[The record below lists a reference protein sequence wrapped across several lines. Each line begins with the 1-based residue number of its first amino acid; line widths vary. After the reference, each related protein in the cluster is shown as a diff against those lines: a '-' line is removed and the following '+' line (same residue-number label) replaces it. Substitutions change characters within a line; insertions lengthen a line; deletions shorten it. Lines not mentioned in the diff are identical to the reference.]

1 MVFVNILL
9 FAFGLIILVKGSDFL
24 VKSAAS
30 ISKKLGISEFVVGL
44 TLVALGTSIPELA
57 SAIIASIKMES
68 GLVMGNIVGA
78 NIADIGLV
86 TGLAAA
92 ISVIRTNKDV
102 LKRDGY
108 IMLFAALVFYIFMLN
123 KIISR
128 IEAILLLFLY
138 FAYILFLY
146 EFESKVVG
154 GKYHFRQFMDYFF
167 RFKYVA
173 TIRSGLVSGV
183 RVKGKSI
190 KITDVKEIKELFR
203 EGLVKDFL
211 IAAVSIVAVIFGANY
226 FVSEANFF
234 AELLG
239 VPEVIIGVS
248 LMSIGTTLPE
258 LSVTV
263 AAARKGFGYIALGNA
278 IGSSITNILLIIGI
292 SAFIHPLNVVNF
304 TLYYSAPFMIFMGIL
319 LLAFIRSYWRIR
331 RVEGIVFLV
340 LYVLFLAS
348 LFFVSALF

>member
-1 MVFVNILL
+1 MLYKKMVFVNILL

-102 LKRDGY
+102 LKMDGY

-167 RFKYVA
+167 RFKYSDNKKRA
-173 TIRSGLVSGV
+173 CLWSES
-183 RVKGKSI
+183 KGQ
-190 KITDVKEIKELFR
+190 E
-203 EGLVKDFL
+203 
-211 IAAVSIVAVIFGANY
+211 
-226 FVSEANFF
+226 
-234 AELLG
+234 
-239 VPEVIIGVS
+239 
-248 LMSIGTTLPE
+248 
-258 LSVTV
+258 
-263 AAARKGFGYIALGNA
+263 
-278 IGSSITNILLIIGI
+278 
-292 SAFIHPLNVVNF
+292 H
-304 TLYYSAPFMIFMGIL
+304 
-319 LLAFIRSYWRIR
+319 
-331 RVEGIVFLV
+331 
-340 LYVLFLAS
+340 
-348 LFFVSALF
+348 